1 MTDHLE
7 PMLQQDVAAYAFD
20 SRARDRWVTLY
31 RNWRE
36 DDSNGSEYAAL
47 TPIERREDVLSDASW
62 ELTIGRGMPGFSQ
75 WNEQGTTVSEYSRI
89 QVSWEGAEPLVIT
102 QEHMEL
108 LPDMLPQLCEE
119 FRLYHNLWISPDGT
133 EAKAASVDGEVT
145 DVARISQNHVEVRL
159 PYLVRY
165 AAGRQKDLV
174 LYIDWVRFFPGIEA
188 TAEELKAIGYQTRT
202 ERANYF
208 LSAGTVGGDYGP
220 FSRLC
225 GKLAVPAPPLEK
237 AGIWPF
243 EPEDSDEY
251 PTFIISEDEHGDPIE
266 YTCDPDALANFF
278 GANPGSPNY
287 LTPVFFDR
295 SVLDRYYADE
305 RYRVVDGNVWCGGAW
320 SLRLDN
326 DSTDHVVV
334 FLGDLGLY
342 LPARERPHWRTHN
355 IAPVGRM
362 SETLVRRAFLGQPAT
377 PQSADLRFRY
387 DFPQFCADW
396 EEKYGWSLFKP
407 LNEGDQ
413 HLFRQLRI
421 PPRASHAELE
431 PQVLA
436 LTKML
441 VDSLNERKL
450 SRLLGGSLEGE
461 RGISKLER
469 WLEAQDY
476 TAVERD
482 VGFLRRLQSLRTKLV
497 AHRKDGKIQV
507 FLQENEVAPDAATE
521 VDRLLEQALTLL
533 DGLRQELLGTA
544 DAE

>member
-1 MTDHLE
+1 VTDHLE
-7 PMLQQDVAAYAFD
+7 PMLQQDAVAYAFG
-20 SRARDRWVTLY
+20 SRVRDRWVTLY

-47 TPIERREDVLSDASW
+47 TPVERRRDVLADASW
-62 ELTIGRGMPGFSQ
+62 ELTIGGGTPGFSQ
-75 WNEQGTTVSEYSRI
+75 WSDHGTTVSEYSRI
-89 QVSWEGAEPLVIT
+89 QVSFEGAEPLIIV

-119 FRLYHNLWISPDGT
+119 FRLYHNLWMSPDGT
-133 EAKAASVDGEVT
+133 KAKAASVAGEVV
-145 DVARISQNHVEVRL
+145 DVARITQNHVEVRL
-159 PYLVRY
+159 PYLIRY
-165 AAGRQKDLV
+165 AAGRQTDIV
-174 LYIDWVRFFPGIEA
+174 LYIDSVRFFPGLEA
-188 TAEELKAIGYQTRT
+188 TADELQAIGYQTQT

-208 LSAGTVGGDYGP
+208 LHAGTVGGEYGP

-225 GKLAVPAPPLEK
+225 GKVVVPAPPLER

-243 EPEDSDEY
+243 KLEDGDEY
-251 PTFIISEDEHGDPIE
+251 TTFIISENEHGDPVE
-266 YTCDPDALANFF
+266 YTCDPDALANYF
-278 GANPGSPNY
+278 GANPDAPNY

-295 SVLDRYYADE
+295 AVLDRYYADE
-305 RYRVVDGNVWCGGAW
+305 RYRVGDGNISCGRAW

-326 DSTDHVVV
+326 DSTDHVIV
-334 FLGDLGLY
+334 FLGDLGEY

-355 IAPVGRM
+355 IAPVGHM
-362 SETLVRRAFLGQPAT
+362 SETLVRRAFLGQPAS
-377 PQSADLRFRY
+377 PQSADLRFRH

-396 EEKYGWSLFKP
+396 EEEYGWPLFKP
-407 LNEGDQ
+407 LNEADE

-421 PPRASHAELE
+421 PSRASHAELE

-450 SRLLGGSLEGE
+450 SRLLGASREGE

-469 WLEAQDY
+469 WLESQDY
-476 TAVERD
+476 TAIERD
-482 VGFLRRLQSLRTKLV
+482 IGFLRRLQSLRSKLV
-497 AHRKDGKIQV
+497 AHRKDGKIGV

-521 VDRLLEQALTLL
+521 VTSLLEQALSLL
-533 DGLRQELLGTA
+533 DGLRQELLHNPDGG
-544 DAE
+544 